1 MFLPLLFVSLLF
13 LPAFNSAKEESKT
26 GFALVSSV
34 NISVFLFLSS
44 YPSIFIRLVLG
55 VRDYFSLL
63 RESGVLNDNFRK
75 ISVRK
80 TI

>member
-13 LPAFNSAKEESKT
+13 FPASYGAKEESKT
-26 GFALVSSV
+26 DFALVSSV
-34 NISVFLFLSS
+34 NISFFLFLSS
-44 YPSIFIRLVLG
+44 YPFIFIRLVLG

>member
-13 LPAFNSAKEESKT
+13 FPVSYGAKEESKT
-26 GFALVSSV
+26 DFALVSSV
-34 NISVFLFLSS
+34 NISFFLFLSS
-44 YPSIFIRLVLG
+44 YPSIFIRLVFG
-55 VRDYFSLL
+55 VRDHFSLL